1 MSNLLLHPLCRHLPH
16 YIPFLK
22 KKQPLFQNFFHLFC
36 SFPLFPLFPFSA
48 QKSFCRLLFSAVR
61 FPRFSS
67 AFYPLFRAYHSPVQY
82 PRARAYHP
90 AFKRSFHKLPA
101 FPTICFCKIC
111 IISSFIPVPTD
122 LISIHPPL
130 HFSALKQFSPFH
142 RSSDVSCVIH
152 CFPAQSGYEKCPPPL
167 ERRTSFF
174 YLLRLPRIRRTRHES
189 VKLIAK

>member
-1 MSNLLLHPLCRHLPH
+1 MKFSA
-16 YIPFLK
+16 FS
-22 KKQPLFQNFFHLFC
+22 
-36 SFPLFPLFPFSA
+36 SFSFSA

-67 AFYPLFRAYHSPVQY
+67 AFYPLFQAYHSHVQY
-82 PRARAYHP
+82 PRVRAYHH
-90 AFKRSFHKLPA
+90 AFKRYFHKLSA
-101 FPTICFCKIC
+101 FPMIRFCKIC
-111 IISSFIPVPTD
+111 TIPSFIPVPTD
-122 LISIHPPL
+122 LISIHPHL
-130 HFSALKQFSPFH
+130 RFSALKRFSPFH

-152 CFPAQSGYEKCPPPL
+152 YFPAQSGYEKCPPPL